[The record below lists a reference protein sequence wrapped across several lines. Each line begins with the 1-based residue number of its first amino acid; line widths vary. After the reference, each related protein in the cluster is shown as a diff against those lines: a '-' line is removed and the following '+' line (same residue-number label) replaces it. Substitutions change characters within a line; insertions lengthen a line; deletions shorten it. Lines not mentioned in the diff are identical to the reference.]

1 MENFRIENIQ
11 KALQP
16 SKVEKTDKP
25 NKGTSVS
32 KTRAFNSL
40 EFSAQG
46 TEFRAALK
54 AIRQA
59 PDVREDKI
67 RQLQED
73 ISQGKFDLVDDL
85 VAEKL
90 LKQIF
95 GNIT

>member
-25 NKGTSVS
+25 NKGTSIS
-32 KTRAFNSL
+32 KTSAFKSL

-54 AIRQA
+54 AIQQA
-59 PDVREDKI
+59 PDVREEKI

-73 ISQGKFDLVDDL
+73 ISQGKFELVDDL

-90 LKQIF
+90 LKRIF